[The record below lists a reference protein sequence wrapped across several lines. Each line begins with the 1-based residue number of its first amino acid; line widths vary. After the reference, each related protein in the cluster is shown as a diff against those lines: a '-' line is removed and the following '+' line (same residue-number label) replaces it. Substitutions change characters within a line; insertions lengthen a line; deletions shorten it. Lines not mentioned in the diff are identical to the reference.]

1 MKRAEPGSLRALFAK
16 NLKLLRL
23 KKDMSQ
29 EHLAEVAD
37 MHRTYVSSVER
48 GERNISLDNIEKIAN
63 ALNSDVRSLLTP
75 DDDESVNEDTPRQN
89 DT

>member
-63 ALNSDVRSLLTP
+63 ALNSDVRLLLTP
-75 DDDESVNEDTPRQN
+75 DDESVNEDTPRQS

>member
-29 EHLAEVAD
+29 ERLAEVAD

-48 GERNISLDNIEKIAN
+48 GERNISLDNIEKIAS
-63 ALNSDVRSLLTP
+63 ALNSDVRLLLTP
-75 DDDESVNEDTPRQN
+75 DDESVNEDTPRQS